1 MSIPPLPPS
10 APPPTPNI
18 DAPDFNPYLALGGE
32 QGLDRMVR
40 RFYVLMDTDPAYR
53 ELRQTHADLE
63 RARERLFEFL
73 SGRLGGPNLYIERH
87 GHPRLR
93 ARHMPFAIGPRER
106 DQWVDCMN
114 RAMQDSGVA
123 PDLRQLIGQFFAGV
137 AAHMQNRP

>member
-1 MSIPPLPPS
+1 
-10 APPPTPNI
+10 
-18 DAPDFNPYLALGGE
+18 
-32 QGLDRMVR
+32 MVR
-40 RFYVLMDTDPAYR
+40 RFYVLMDTEPAFL

-93 ARHMPFAIGPRER
+93 ARHMPFAIGPLER
-106 DQWVDCMN
+106 DQWVTCMN
-114 RAMQDSGVA
+114 RAMEETGVA
-123 PDLRQLIGQFFAGV
+123 SDLRFLLGQFFAGV